1 MGGFF
6 NGRKGLLNLAF
17 SVAILGLR
25 ASMRG
30 LERIEMSPTHN
41 QMNYDPYKNQAR
53 TIEDLAE
60 ESRKAISKGDYPT
73 KPFIKLHNMI
83 LDRFRS
89 SRLERN

>member
-30 LERIEMSPTHN
+30 LEHVEMSPTHN

-60 ESRKAISKGDYPT
+60 ESRKAISKGGYST
-73 KPFIKLHNMI
+73 KPCIKLQML
-83 LDRFRS
+83 LDRFRL
-89 SRLERN
+89 SRLERQ